1 MSARRI
7 TPLNRRVRASFKRT
21 TPATTKM
28 SASATQLGGAPRPA
42 TFEEDD
48 GFENIADEFQ
58 AKASLAVPRLF
69 TSPPPVQEDHWTHT
83 LEVQTDTMHE
93 CLPLLAGNS
102 TTVEHNRHGVPRL
115 RREAHAKFLHLQ
127 LGRLPPQ
134 FIVADAS
141 RPWFLFW
148 CLNGL
153 AILGEDVSIYRQQ
166 LVETARSMQNPDGG
180 FGGGPGQ
187 QSHLATTFA
196 IILSIAVVGGQEVYE
211 VIDRKA
217 MWKWLNKLKQPDGS
231 VQMAY
236 GGEADVRSVIPQLRP
251 SLFSSHRTRHTA
263 SGSI

>member
-1 MSARRI
+1 MA
-7 TPLNRRVRASFKRT
+7 
-21 TPATTKM
+21 
-28 SASATQLGGAPRPA
+28 ASATQLGGVPRPA
-42 TFEEDD
+42 TFEDDD
-48 GFENIADEFQ
+48 GFEDIVDDVQ
-58 AKASLAVPRLF
+58 AKASSAVPKLF
-69 TSPPPVQEDHWTHT
+69 TSPPPIRETHWTQT
-83 LEVQTDTMHE
+83 LEVQNQTMDQ
-93 CLPLLAGNS
+93 CLPLLAGVS
-102 TTVEHNRHGVPRL
+102 DSVEHNRHGVPRL

-153 AILGEDVSIYRQQ
+153 AILGEDVSVYRKQ
-166 LVETARSMQNPDGG
+166 LIETARSMQNPDGG

-236 GGEADVRSVIPQLRP
+236 GGEADVRSVASP
-251 SLFSSHRTRHTA
+251 SPPLLTPAH
-263 SGSI
+263 